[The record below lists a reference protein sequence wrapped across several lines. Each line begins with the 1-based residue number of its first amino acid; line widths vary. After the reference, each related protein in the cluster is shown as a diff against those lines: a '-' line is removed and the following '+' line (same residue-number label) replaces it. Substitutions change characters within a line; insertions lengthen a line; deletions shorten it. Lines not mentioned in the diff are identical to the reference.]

1 MTRSLDGLI
10 FLESCIDPRVASNTL
25 NHRQWG
31 SIQGFFIEVK
41 TMDKK
46 WYLLA
51 RNNQYREEPD
61 NVFIESLSDIE
72 LLHFD
77 LEVKRA
83 ASKVKIE
90 RESRGI

>member
-1 MTRSLDGLI
+1 
-10 FLESCIDPRVASNTL
+10 
-25 NHRQWG
+25 
-31 SIQGFFIEVK
+31 
-41 TMDKK
+41 MDKK

-61 NVFIESLSDIE
+61 KVFIESLSDIE

-77 LEVKRA
+77 LEVKKA
-83 ASKVKIE
+83 ASKVKLE